1 VSRGLALAFLLGL
14 TFQTQ
19 GAAQQTG
26 PLIRYGKWVMAAG
39 AVTMNLLAA
48 GAHNE
53 ADDAFSEIETACSAD
68 PNRCVINS
76 DGEYADPEM
85 EAAYQT
91 SLHYDR
97 MAQRWLVLGE
107 TALVGA
113 TVMFVWEFTH
123 KKHEPD
129 NIPFE
134 PEVRVLRNATGL
146 GIRIPW

>member
-1 VSRGLALAFLLGL
+1 VSRALRLVFLLVL
-14 TFQTQ
+14 SVPAQA
-19 GAAQQTG
+19 AAQQTG
-26 PLIRYGKWVMAAG
+26 PLVRYGKWVMAAG

-48 GAHNE
+48 GAHND
-53 ADDAFSEIETACSAD
+53 ADDAFAEIETACSAD
-68 PNRCVINS
+68 PNRCLINS

-123 KKHEPD
+123 TKHEPD

-134 PEVRVLRNATGL
+134 PEVRVLRNATGV
-146 GIRIPW
+146 GIKIPW